1 MSRGPFYKILYYYAR
16 KFGTENEIAR
26 EGERKRER
34 KRGRG
39 RERREKETQT
49 QTQTQTQRYRPRVA
63 VGHRKRK
70 IIKLCL
76 LLFCTVYL
84 FS

>member
-34 KRGRG
+34 ERKRGRG

-49 QTQTQTQRYRPRVA
+49 QTQRLRDRPRVA